1 MLNFYLDH
9 YYSLWILLP
18 RQASLE
24 DHNMLSHEFF
34 NASLHFQRGQEQ
46 ILRKVEGL
54 FLDW

>member
-24 DHNMLSHEFF
+24 DHNMLSQEFF
-34 NASLHFQRGQEQ
+34 NASLHFQCGQEQ